1 MAVFNLYEKNEAL
14 GFDHVHRRGDSSSK
28 AIQEHPRQ
36 MVKRVYEEFTNNI
49 LDSMR
54 EKVEIVYGQKV
65 QGRLLRTHKFEASRI
80 WSKHSD
86 SEPISAI

>member
-1 MAVFNLYEKNEAL
+1 MAVFNLYGKNEAL

-49 LDSMR
+49 FRLHERKSRNSLRPKGSRSTPSDAQVR
-54 EKVEIVYGQKV
+54 GIENLV
-65 QGRLLRTHKFEASRI
+65 QAQ
-80 WSKHSD
+80 
-86 SEPISAI
+86 